1 MKKIVSI
8 LLVSMLIFNS
18 AGYVLM
24 YFQLKYFFK
33 KESFRKITGNLPDS
47 EVSRIALSLEEYN
60 NQNEN
65 FYFVEPHEIKY
76 FGKMFDITR
85 IEMKADSVIIYALS
99 DENEDALNDL
109 FAMYFTKNLNDKYSK
124 TASFLNHLIQD
135 AGLPVEFNGTLSW
148 REDMCNFFI
157 FVPVLNTYIDIP
169 TPPPKG

>member
-33 KESFRKITGNLPDS
+33 KESFRKITSNLPDS
-47 EVSRIALSLEEYN
+47 EVSRIALSIEEYN

-76 FGKMFDITR
+76 FGKMYDITR
-85 IEMKADSVIIYALS
+85 IETKADSVIIYALS

-109 FAMYFTKNLNDKYSK
+109 FAMYFSMNLNDKYSR
-124 TASFLNHLIQD
+124 TVSFLNHLIQD
-135 AGLPVEFNGTLSW
+135 AGLPIEFNGTLSW
-148 REDMCNFFI
+148 REDKCNFFI
-157 FVPVLNTYIDIP
+157 FVPVLNTYLDIP
-169 TPPPKG
+169 TPPPKV